1 MSPAGVEPA
10 TYRLGGGRVHSFFTP
25 YKRKL
30 CGLTL
35 SYVLF
40 SYFKC
45 LVVFGKVM
53 GKFPPL
59 TLKTISITGKMQG
72 FWEFPERSL
81 L

>member
-1 MSPAGVEPA
+1 
-10 TYRLGGGRVHSFFTP
+10 VHSFFTP

-30 CGLTL
+30 RGLTL

-40 SYFKC
+40 SFFKC
-45 LVVFGKVM
+45 LVVLGKVM

-59 TLKTISITGKMQG
+59 TLKTILITGKMQG
-72 FWEFPERSL
+72 FWEFPPIGL